1 MKPSTSGWI
10 AGGLLLSLG
19 LATAQTQTT
28 PPQTN
33 DSRTQ
38 AIELLRRTIA
48 EQKQNPNRIIREP
61 RSGTSGAASEPS
73 VTRADLERQYL
84 EGKLTARQY
93 QKALDGWQQE
103 EQKRAAEAD
112 RKRVLEALQQ
122 DQAARESKK
131 AKAARAAAPPAKAS
145 VKNSPQAGKAGA
157 PAAGAVP
164 SGPVA
169 VPPTPV
175 AAAAPPPTA
184 QQTKLSEV
192 EARLDEML
200 RLKAQREVQREK
212 AALTNATGAAKSGP
226 ATAQTKRQ
234 RLDALLKQLVDGG
247 ISETEYKEKRAKV
260 LASPE

>member
-103 EQKRAAEAD
+103 EQKRATGPD
-112 RKRVLEALQQ
+112 
-122 DQAARESKK
+122 
-131 AKAARAAAPPAKAS
+131 
-145 VKNSPQAGKAGA
+145 GTA
-157 PAAGAVP
+157 PAAGAP
-164 SGPVA
+164 ALPAWGEFLTDA
-169 VPPTPV
+169 LAGG
-175 AAAAPPPTA
+175 AAA
-184 QQTKLSEV
+184 L
-192 EARLDEML
+192 
-200 RLKAQREVQREK
+200 
-212 AALTNATGAAKSGP
+212 AALAFLDSLAA
-226 ATAQTKRQ
+226 
-234 RLDALLKQLVDGG
+234 
-247 ISETEYKEKRAKV
+247 
-260 LASPE
+260 